1 VKGRYHGITKC
12 FTKSYKSLL
21 ILHSF
26 FLAFQQISNFFS
38 EISKQIFQLN
48 RLNLHC
54 QVLLLLLAVAQES
67 GQAVRGIA
75 KILMINFHKT
85 FDYIVYHLLYIMEH
99 IFSDYV

>member
-1 VKGRYHGITKC
+1 MFHKIIQEPSDSSLIFSC
-12 FTKSYKSLL
+12 FPTDFQLFFRDFQTDFPVESLL
-21 ILHSF
+21 
-26 FLAFQQISNFFS
+26 
-38 EISKQIFQLN
+38 
-48 RLNLHC
+48 LHC